1 MALQIP
7 NTQSFKLPGYNWRR
21 GKSAWDKHTW
31 LYISVIIAVVLG
43 ATIGLVWPEV
53 GVALEPIG
61 KGFVALI
68 KMMIAPIIFCT
79 IVVGVGSIAKAA
91 TVGKIGGLALLYFMI
106 MTTFALAI
114 GLVVGNL
121 IHPGEGLNMTNS
133 TYDAGATEA
142 KTTQEFILGIIPTTF
157 FSAFTGESVLQV
169 LFIAL
174 LVGFALQQMGSK
186 GEPIMNAVKNL
197 QALVFRIL
205 GMILWLAPL
214 GAFGAIA
221 AVVGKTGFAAIVSLG
236 VLMIAFYITCAIFIV
251 GILGT
256 LLFAVARIN
265 LFSLMKYLARE
276 YLLIV
281 GTSSSE
287 SALPR
292 LIAKM
297 EHLGVAKPVVGIT
310 VPTGYS
316 FNLDGTA
323 IYLTMAS
330 LFIAAGMGDP
340 MSIPQQIGLLLFMV
354 IASKGAAGVTGAGLA
369 TLAGGLQAYRPDL
382 VDGVGVIVG
391 IDRFMSEGRAITNF
405 TGNAVA
411 TVLIGTWVKEFDS
424 ARARQVLRG
433 EIPFDETTLS
443 GDDHDGMSD
452 AKDAVGTQGLEEA
465 AVEEAEAK
473 VERARER
480 EVALRG

>member
-7 NTQSFKLPGYNWRR
+7 RTQSFKLPGYNWRR
-21 GKSAWDKHTW
+21 GKTSWDKHTW

-43 ATIGLVWPEV
+43 ATIGLIWPEV

-133 TYDAGATEA
+133 TYDATTTEA
-142 KTTQEFILGIIPTTF
+142 KTTQEFLLGIIPTTF

-174 LVGFALQQMGSK
+174 LVGFALQKMGPK
-186 GEPIMNAVKNL
+186 GEPIMFAVKNL

-221 AVVGKTGFAAIVSLG
+221 AVVGKTGFAAIISLG
-236 VLMIAFYITCAIFIV
+236 VLMIAFYITCAIFII

-256 LLFAVARIN
+256 LLYVVARVN

-330 LFIAAGMGDP
+330 LFIASGMGMP
-340 MSIPQQIGLLLFMV
+340 MSIPEQIGLLLFMI

-369 TLAGGLQAYRPDL
+369 TLAGGLSAHRPEL
-382 VDGVGVIVG
+382 LDGVGLIVG
-391 IDRFMSEGRAITNF
+391 IDRFMSEARALTNF
-405 TGNAVA
+405 AGNAVA
-411 TVLIGTWVKEFDS
+411 TVLVATWTDQLDRGRLSS
-424 ARARQVLRG
+424 ALSG
-433 EIPFDETTLS
+433 EAPFDETTMLDDEEPES
-443 GDDHDGMSD
+443 GTNAGPGQRD
-452 AKDAVGTQGLEEA
+452 AEA
-465 AVEEAEAK
+465 A
-473 VERARER
+473 ERDLATKH
-480 EVALRG
+480 

>member
-1 MALQIP
+1 MAI
-7 NTQSFKLPGYNWRR
+7 TTGFSLPRYNWRKNKR
-21 GKSAWDKHTW
+21 SWDKHTW
-31 LYISVIIAVVLG
+31 LYVSVLIAVVLG
-43 ATIGLVWPEV
+43 AAVGLLWPEF
-53 GVALEPIG
+53 AQSLEPLG
-61 KGFVALI
+61 KGFVSLI

-91 TVGKIGGLALLYFMI
+91 TVGKIGGLALLYFML
-106 MTTFALAI
+106 MSTFALAI
-114 GLVVGNL
+114 GLVVGNI
-121 IHPGEGLNMTNS
+121 IHPGTGLDM
-133 TYDAGATEA
+133 AGASYDTTTTEA
-142 KTTQEFILGIIPTTF
+142 STTQDFILGIIPVTF

-174 LVGFALQQMGSK
+174 LVGFTVQRLGAK
-186 GEPIMNAVKNL
+186 GEPIMAFVKNL
-197 QALVFRIL
+197 QLLVFRIL

-221 AVVGKTGFAAIVSLG
+221 AVVGKTGIAAIWGLG
-236 VLMIAFYITCAIFIV
+236 LLMIAFYITCIVFIV
-251 GILGT
+251 GVLGT
-256 LLFAVARIN
+256 LLYLVTRLNIFQLI
-265 LFSLMKYLARE
+265 KYLARE

-297 EHLGVAKPVVGIT
+297 EHIGVSKPVVGIT

-330 LFIAAGMGDP
+330 LFIAAGMGQP
-340 MSIPQQIGLLLFMV
+340 MSIGEQIGLLVFMI

-391 IDRFMSEGRAITNF
+391 IDRFMSEGRALTNF

-411 TVLIGTWVKEFDS
+411 TLLIGTWTKQIDPAQ
-424 ARARQVLRG
+424 ARRVLSG
-433 EIPFDETTLS
+433 EQPFDESTLDGS
-443 GDDHDGMSD
+443 SHDGVSTASD
-452 AKDAVGTQGLEEA
+452 AVDTQGLEEA
-465 AVEEAEAK
+465 AVAELGAKEA
-473 VERARER
+473 RARAR
-480 EVALRG
+480 NS

>member
-1 MALQIP
+1 MAQIP
-7 NTQSFKLPGYNWRR
+7 RTQSFKLPGYNWRR
-21 GKSAWDKHTW
+21 GKTSWDRHTW
-31 LYISVIIAVVLG
+31 LYIAVIIAVVLG
-43 ATIGLVWPEV
+43 ATIGLIWPDV

-121 IHPGEGLNMTNS
+121 IHPGEGLNMSNS
-133 TYDAGATEA
+133 TYDASATEA

-174 LVGFALQQMGSK
+174 LVGFALQQMGPK
-186 GEPIMNAVKNL
+186 GEPIMSAVKNL

-236 VLMIAFYITCAIFIV
+236 ILMIAFYITCAVFIF

-256 LLFAVARIN
+256 LLFAVTRIN
-265 LFSLMKYLARE
+265 IFSLMKYLARE

-330 LFIAAGMGDP
+330 LFIAAGMGTP
-340 MSIPQQIGLLLFMV
+340 MSIPEQIGLLLFMV

-382 VDGVGVIVG
+382 VNGVGVIVG

-424 ARARQVLRG
+424 TRARQVLRG
-433 EIPFDETTLS
+433 DLPFDETTLS
-443 GDDHDGMSD
+443 GDDHDGMSG

-465 AVEEAEAK
+465 AVAEAEASQSRAQ
-473 VERARER
+473 ERAA
-480 EVALRG
+480 ALSR

>member
-1 MALQIP
+1 MAI
-7 NTQSFKLPGYNWRR
+7 TTSFSLPGYNWRK
-21 GKSAWDKHTW
+21 GKRAWDRHTW
-31 LYISVIIAVVLG
+31 LYVSVLIAVVLG
-43 ATIGLVWPEV
+43 AAVGLIWPEF
-53 GVALEPIG
+53 AQSLEPLG
-61 KGFVALI
+61 KGFVSLI

-91 TVGKIGGLALLYFMI
+91 TVGKIGGLALLYFML
-106 MTTFALAI
+106 MSTFALAI
-114 GLVVGNL
+114 GLVVGNI
-121 IHPGEGLNMTNS
+121 IHPGTGLDMAGAS
-133 TYDAGATEA
+133 YDATTTEA
-142 KTTQEFILGIIPTTF
+142 KSTQDFILGIIPTTF

-174 LVGFALQQMGSK
+174 LVGFTVQGLGDK
-186 GEPIMNAVKNL
+186 GAPIMAAVKQL
-197 QALVFRIL
+197 QLLVFRIL
-205 GMILWLAPL
+205 GMILWLAPI

-221 AVVGKTGFAAIVSLG
+221 AVVGKTGIAAIWGLG
-236 VLMIAFYITCAIFIV
+236 LLMVAFYVTCIVFIIGV
-251 GILGT
+251 LGT
-256 LLFAVARIN
+256 LLYVVTRLNIFLLI
-265 LFSLMKYLARE
+265 KYLARE

-297 EHLGVAKPVVGIT
+297 EHVGVSKPVVGIT

-330 LFIAAGMGDP
+330 LFIAAGMGQP
-340 MSIPQQIGLLLFMV
+340 MSIGEQIGLLLFMI

-391 IDRFMSEGRAITNF
+391 IDRFMSEGRALTNF

-411 TVLIGTWVKEFDS
+411 TLLIGTWTKQIDPE
-424 ARARQVLRG
+424 RARRVLGGG
-433 EIPFDETTLS
+433 EPFDES
-443 GDDHDGMSD
+443 MIDGSSHDGMST
-452 AKDAVGTQGLEEA
+452 ATDAVDTQGLEEA
-465 AVEEAEAK
+465 AVRELAAKEARAK
-473 VERARER
+473 ARAQS
-480 EVALRG
+480 

>member
-1 MALQIP
+1 MQPADDGGPEQRTFTQEEDMALSTTSIRIP
-7 NTQSFKLPGYNWRR
+7 DFIRRPGR
-21 GKSAWDKHTW
+21 SWDKHTW
-31 LYISVIIAVVLG
+31 LYVSVIIAVVLG

-53 GVALEPIG
+53 GVSLEPLG
-61 KGFVALI
+61 KAFVGLI

-91 TVGKIGGLALLYFMI
+91 TVGKIGGLALGYFML
-106 MTTFALAI
+106 MSTFALAI
-114 GLVVGNL
+114 GLVVGNI
-121 IHPGEGLNMTNS
+121 IHPGEGLNMQS
-133 TYDAGATEA
+133 ATYDTSDLGEA
-142 KTTQEFILGIIPTTF
+142 KSTTEFLLGIIPTTF

-174 LVGFALQQMGSK
+174 LVGFALQGLGPK
-186 GEPIMNAVKNL
+186 GEPIMFAVKQL
-197 QALVFRIL
+197 QTLVFRIL
-205 GMILWLAPL
+205 GMILWLAPV

-221 AVVGKTGFAAIVSLG
+221 AVVGKTGAAAIVSLG
-236 VLMIAFYITCAIFIV
+236 ILMVAFYITCILFIV
-251 GILGT
+251 GVLGT
-256 LLFAVARIN
+256 LLWAVSKIN
-265 LFSLMKYLARE
+265 IFRLMKYLGRE

-297 EHLGVAKPVVGIT
+297 EHVGVSKPVVGIT

-330 LFIAAGMGDP
+330 LFIAAGMGAP
-340 MSIPQQIGLLLFMV
+340 MSIPEQIGLLVFMI

-391 IDRFMSEGRAITNF
+391 IDRFMSEGRALTNF

-411 TVLIGTWVKEFDS
+411 TLLIGTWTREIDKD
-424 ARARQVLRG
+424 RAREVLAGRL
-433 EIPFDETTLS
+433 PFDESTLS
-443 GDDHDGMSD
+443 GDHGDH
-452 AKDAVGTQGLEEA
+452 A
-465 AVEEAEAK
+465 AAEPPAQA
-473 VERARER
+473 EQLATR
-480 EVALRG
+480 

>member
-1 MALQIP
+1 MALS
-7 NTQSFKLPGYNWRR
+7 TRTTSFTLPAFNWRR
-21 GKSAWDKHTW
+21 GKHSWDKHTW
-31 LYISVIIAVVLG
+31 LYVAVIVAVALG
-43 ATIGLVWPEV
+43 AIVGLVWPEV
-53 GVALEPIG
+53 GVALKPLGE
-61 KGFVALI
+61 GFVALI

-91 TVGKIGGLALLYFMI
+91 TVGKIGGLALLYFMV
-106 MTTFALAI
+106 MSTFALAI

-121 IHPGEGLNMTNS
+121 LHPGEGLNMANA
-133 TYDAGATEA
+133 TYEAATAEA
-142 KTTQEFILGIIPTTF
+142 KTTQEFVLGIIPATF

-174 LVGFALQQMGSK
+174 LVGFALQQMGDK
-186 GEPIMNAVKNL
+186 GAPIMSAVKHL

-205 GMILWLAPL
+205 GMILWLAPI

-221 AVVGKTGFAAIVSLG
+221 AVVGTTGVAAIWALG
-236 VLMIAFYITCAIFIV
+236 TLMVAFYITCVLFIV
-251 GILGT
+251 GVLGT
-256 LLFAVARIN
+256 LLYVVTRVNIFR
-265 LFSLMKYLARE
+265 LMKYLARE

-292 LIAKM
+292 LIAKL
-297 EHLGVAKPVVGIT
+297 EHLGVSKPVVGIT

-330 LFIAAGMGDP
+330 LFIASGMGAP
-340 MSIPQQIGLLLFMV
+340 MSIGQQIGLLVFMI

-382 VDGVGVIVG
+382 VNGVGVIVG
-391 IDRFMSEGRAITNF
+391 IDRFMSEGRALTNF

-411 TVLIGTWVKEFDS
+411 TVLIGTWTKQFDA
-424 ARARQVLRG
+424 ARARRVLAG
-433 EIPFDETTLS
+433 ELPFDETTLS
-443 GDDHDGMSD
+443 GDDHDGMS
-452 AKDAVGTQGLEEA
+452 AANDAVGVQGLEEA
-465 AVEEAEAK
+465 AVAEAEAK
-473 VERARER
+473 EQRARDRR
-480 EVALRG
+480 EVLSR

>member
-1 MALQIP
+1 MAI
-7 NTQSFKLPGYNWRR
+7 TTSFSLPGYNWRK
-21 GKSAWDKHTW
+21 GKRSWDKHTW
-31 LYISVIIAVVLG
+31 LYVSVLIAVVLG
-43 ATIGLVWPEV
+43 AAVGLIWPEF
-53 GVALEPIG
+53 AQSLEPLG
-61 KGFVALI
+61 KGFVSLI

-91 TVGKIGGLALLYFMI
+91 TVGKIGGLALLYFML
-106 MTTFALAI
+106 MSTFALAI
-114 GLVVGNL
+114 GLVVGNI
-121 IHPGEGLNMTNS
+121 IHPGTGLDMAGAS
-133 TYDAGATEA
+133 YDATTTEA
-142 KTTQEFILGIIPTTF
+142 KSTQDFILGIIPTTF

-174 LVGFALQQMGSK
+174 LVGFTVQGLGDK
-186 GEPIMNAVKNL
+186 GAPIMAAVKQL
-197 QALVFRIL
+197 QLLVFRIL
-205 GMILWLAPL
+205 GMILWLAPI

-221 AVVGKTGFAAIVSLG
+221 AVVGKTGIAAIWGLG
-236 VLMIAFYITCAIFIV
+236 LLMVAFYVTCIVFIIGV
-251 GILGT
+251 LGT
-256 LLFAVARIN
+256 LLYVVTRLNIFLLI
-265 LFSLMKYLARE
+265 KYLARE

-297 EHLGVAKPVVGIT
+297 EHVGVSKPVVGIT

-330 LFIAAGMGDP
+330 LFIAAGMGQP
-340 MSIPQQIGLLLFMV
+340 MSIGEQIGLLLFMI

-391 IDRFMSEGRAITNF
+391 IDRFMSEGRALTNF

-411 TVLIGTWVKEFDS
+411 TLLIGTWTKQIDPE
-424 ARARQVLRG
+424 RARRVLGGG
-433 EIPFDETTLS
+433 EPFDES
-443 GDDHDGMSD
+443 MIDGSSHDGMST
-452 AKDAVGTQGLEEA
+452 ATDAVDTQGLEEA
-465 AVEEAEAK
+465 AVRELAAKEARAK
-473 VERARER
+473 ARAQ
-480 EVALRG
+480 G

>member
-1 MALQIP
+1 MAG
-7 NTQSFKLPGYNWRR
+7 TTGFALPRFDRLRNRR
-21 GKSAWDKHTW
+21 RWDKHTW
-31 LYISVIIAVVLG
+31 LYVSVLVAVVLG
-43 ATIGLVWPEV
+43 AAVGLIWPEFAQ
-53 GVALEPIG
+53 ALEPLG
-61 KGFVALI
+61 KGFVSLI

-91 TVGKIGGLALLYFMI
+91 TVGRIGGLALLYFML
-106 MTTFALAI
+106 MSTFALAI
-114 GLVVGNL
+114 GLVVGNI
-121 IHPGEGLNMTNS
+121 IHPGTGLDMTS
-133 TYDAGATEA
+133 ASYDASTTEA
-142 KTTQEFILGIIPTTF
+142 KTTQEFILGIIPATF

-174 LVGFALQQMGSK
+174 LVGFTVQRLGDK
-186 GEPIMNAVKNL
+186 GQPIMAFVKNL
-197 QALVFRIL
+197 QVLVFRIL
-205 GMILWLAPL
+205 GMILWLAPI

-221 AVVGKTGFAAIVSLG
+221 AVVGKTGIAAIWGLG
-236 VLMIAFYITCAIFIV
+236 LLMVAFYVTCIVFIV
-251 GILGT
+251 GVLGT
-256 LLFAVARIN
+256 LLYLITRVNIFQ
-265 LFSLMKYLARE
+265 LMKYLARE

-297 EHLGVAKPVVGIT
+297 EHVGVSKPVVGIT

-330 LFIAAGMGDP
+330 LFIAAGMGQP
-340 MSIPQQIGLLLFMV
+340 MSIGEQIGLLVFMI

-391 IDRFMSEGRAITNF
+391 IDRFMSEGRALTNF

-411 TVLIGTWVKEFDS
+411 TLLIGTWTKQFDPE
-424 ARARQVLRG
+424 RARRVLSG
-433 EIPFDETTLS
+433 EQPFDESMMEGGSHEAAHATE
-443 GDDHDGMSD
+443 
-452 AKDAVGTQGLEEA
+452 DAVAQ
-465 AVEEAEAK
+465 
-473 VERARER
+473 R
-480 EVALRG
+480 

>member
-1 MALQIP
+1 MAISP
-7 NTQSFKLPGYNWRR
+7 RTTTFRTPGTERR
-21 GKSAWDKHTW
+21 KGMRSWDKHTW
-31 LYISVIIAVVLG
+31 LYVSVIIAVVAG
-43 ATIGLVWPEV
+43 AAIGLIWPEFA
-53 GVALEPIG
+53 VALKPIG
-61 KGFVALI
+61 TAFVALI

-91 TVGKIGGLALLYFMI
+91 TVGKIGGLALLYFMV
-106 MTTFALAI
+106 MSTFALAI
-114 GLVVGNL
+114 GLVVGNI
-121 IHPGEGLNMTNS
+121 IHPGEGLNMS
-133 TYDAGATEA
+133 GASYESAATAEA
-142 KTTQEFILGIIPTTF
+142 KTTTEFILGIIPTTF
-157 FSAFTGESVLQV
+157 FSAFVGESVLQV

-174 LVGFALQQMGSK
+174 LVGFALQQMGTK
-186 GEPIMNAVKNL
+186 GEPIMFAVKQL
-197 QALVFRIL
+197 QSLVFRIL

-221 AVVGKTGFAAIVSLG
+221 AVVGETGVSAIVSLG
-236 VLMIAFYITCAIFIV
+236 VLMVAFYITCIIFIV
-251 GILGT
+251 GVLGT
-256 LLFAVARIN
+256 LLYFVARIN
-265 LFSLMKYLARE
+265 IFSLMKYLARE

-297 EHLGVAKPVVGIT
+297 EHLGVQRAVVGIT

-330 LFIAAGMGDP
+330 LFIASGMGAP
-340 MSIPQQIGLLLFMV
+340 MSISEQIGLLVFMI

-391 IDRFMSEGRAITNF
+391 IDRFMSEGRALTNF

-411 TVLIGTWVKEFDS
+411 TVLIGTWVKEIDS
-424 ARARQVLRG
+424 DRAKSVLRG
-433 EIPFDETTLS
+433 EIPFDETTMQD
-443 GDDHDGMSD
+443 DDHDSPSPS
-452 AKDAVGTQGLEEA
+452 KDGVGTPGSDDAEPA
-465 AVEEAEAK
+465 AVK
-473 VERARER
+473 QDR
-480 EVALRG
+480 VATLSS

>member
-1 MALQIP
+1 MAI
-7 NTQSFKLPGYNWRR
+7 TTSFSLPGYNWRK
-21 GKSAWDKHTW
+21 GKRAWDKHTW
-31 LYISVIIAVVLG
+31 LYVSVLIAVVLG
-43 ATIGLVWPEV
+43 AAVGLIFPEF
-53 GVALEPIG
+53 AQSLEPLG
-61 KGFVALI
+61 KGFVSLI

-91 TVGKIGGLALLYFMI
+91 TVGKIGGLALVYFML
-106 MTTFALAI
+106 MSTFALAI
-114 GLVVGNL
+114 GLVVGNI
-121 IHPGEGLNMTNS
+121 IHPGTGLDMAGAS
-133 TYDAGATEA
+133 YDASTTEA
-142 KTTQEFILGIIPTTF
+142 KSTQDFILGIIPTTF

-174 LVGFALQQMGSK
+174 LVGFTVQRLGAK
-186 GEPIMNAVKNL
+186 GEPIMAFVKNL
-197 QALVFRIL
+197 QVLVFRIL
-205 GMILWLAPL
+205 GMILWLAPI

-221 AVVGKTGFAAIVSLG
+221 AVVGKTGIAAIWGLG
-236 VLMIAFYITCAIFIV
+236 LLMIAFYVTCIVFIV
-251 GILGT
+251 GVLGT
-256 LLFAVARIN
+256 LLYFVTRVNIFQ
-265 LFSLMKYLARE
+265 LIKYLGRE

-297 EHLGVAKPVVGIT
+297 EHVGVSKPVVGIT

-330 LFIAAGMGDP
+330 LFIAAGMGQP
-340 MSIPQQIGLLLFMV
+340 MSIGEQIGLLVFMI

-391 IDRFMSEGRAITNF
+391 IDRFMSEGRALTNF

-411 TVLIGTWVKEFDS
+411 TLLIGTWTKQFD
-424 ARARQVLRG
+424 ADRARRVLSG
-433 EIPFDETTLS
+433 AQPFDEATLDGS
-443 GDDHDGMSD
+443 ADDGDR
-452 AKDAVGTQGLEEA
+452 T
-465 AVEEAEAK
+465 AEA
-473 VERARER
+473 VQAQDRDGATIAR
-480 EVALRG
+480 

>member
-1 MALQIP
+1 MVNA
-7 NTQSFKLPGYNWRR
+7 S
-21 GKSAWDKHTW
+21 
-31 LYISVIIAVVLG
+31 
-43 ATIGLVWPEV
+43 
-53 GVALEPIG
+53 
-61 KGFVALI
+61 
-68 KMMIAPIIFCT
+68 
-79 IVVGVGSIAKAA
+79 
-91 TVGKIGGLALLYFMI
+91 
-106 MTTFALAI
+106 
-114 GLVVGNL
+114 
-121 IHPGEGLNMTNS
+121 
-133 TYDAGATEA
+133 YDTDTAEA
-142 KTTQEFILGIIPTTF
+142 KTTQEFLLGIIPATF

-174 LVGFALQQMGSK
+174 LVGFALQGMGER
-186 GEPIMNAVKNL
+186 GAPIMAAVRHL

-205 GMILWLAPL
+205 GMILWLAPI

-221 AVVGKTGFAAIVSLG
+221 AVVGKTGAAAIWSLG
-236 VLMIAFYITCAIFIV
+236 VLMIAFYITCILFIAV
-251 GILGT
+251 VLGT
-256 LLFAVARIN
+256 LLWAVTRVNIFA
-265 LFSLMKYLARE
+265 LMKYLARE

-297 EHLGVAKPVVGIT
+297 EHIGVSKPVVGIT

-330 LFIAAGMGDP
+330 LFVATGMGQP
-340 MSIPQQIGLLLFMV
+340 MALGEQIGLLVFMI

-391 IDRFMSEGRAITNF
+391 IDRFMSEGRALTNF

-411 TVLIGTWVKEFDS
+411 TLLIGTWTGQIDRDRVG
-424 ARARQVLRG
+424 RVLSG
-433 EIPFDETTLS
+433 ALPFDESQL
-443 GDDHDGMSD
+443 DGVD
-452 AKDAVGTQGLEEA
+452 AHGGRGAPDAADAVAASTGEQGRPGG
-465 AVEEAEAK
+465 
-473 VERARER
+473 ER
-480 EVALRG
+480 